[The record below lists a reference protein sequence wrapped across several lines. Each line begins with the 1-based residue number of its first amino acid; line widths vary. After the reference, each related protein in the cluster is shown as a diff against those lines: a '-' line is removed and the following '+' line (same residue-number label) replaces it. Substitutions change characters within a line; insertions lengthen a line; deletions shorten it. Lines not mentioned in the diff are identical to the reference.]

1 MLRRYSDGLRL
12 VQRPVRELE
21 SLRREKLRI
30 ANASVE
36 EANRKI
42 RESGLKA
49 EVYEFEAE
57 LRPGQA
63 EDIGFRIRKSKDA
76 ETLVGFDALH
86 REVYVDR
93 TRSGE
98 VSFSKDFPGR
108 HSAKLEQN
116 ASIKLHVFVDRSSV
130 EVFANDG
137 ERVLSERIYPPPG
150 SDGIELYAH
159 GTGGRVVSLTI
170 WELNSIWKQKLS
182 AEVPGLPAIL

>member
-1 MLRRYSDGLRL
+1 M
-12 VQRPVRELE
+12 
-21 SLRREKLRI
+21 
-30 ANASVE
+30 NASVE
-36 EANRKI
+36 EVNQKI
-42 RESGLKA
+42 RKSGMKA

-63 EDIGFRIRKSKDA
+63 EDIGFRLRKSKDA
-76 ETLVGFDALH
+76 ETLIGFDALR

-108 HSAKLEQN
+108 HSGKLEQN
-116 ASIKLHVFVDRSSV
+116 ASIKLQVFVDRSSV

-150 SDGIELYAH
+150 SDGIELYAR
-159 GTGGRVVSLTI
+159 GAGAKVVSLTI
-170 WELNSIWKQKLS
+170 WELNSIWK
-182 AEVPGLPAIL
+182 

>member
-21 SLRREKLRI
+21 RLRREKLRVT
-30 ANASVE
+30 NASVE
-36 EANRKI
+36 EVNQKI
-42 RESGLKA
+42 RKSRLKT

-63 EDIGFRIRKSKDA
+63 EDIGFRLRKSKEA
-76 ETLVGFDALH
+76 ETLIGFDAVH
-86 REVYVDR
+86 REVYIDR
-93 TRSGE
+93 THSGE

-108 HSAKLEQN
+108 HSGKLEEN
-116 ASIKLHVFVDRSSV
+116 ASIRLHVFVDRSSI

-150 SDGIELYAH
+150 SDGIELYVH
-159 GTGGRVVSLTI
+159 GAGAGVVSLTI
-170 WELNSIWKQKLS
+170 WELNPIWK
-182 AEVPGLPAIL
+182 